1 MSTEQTNP
9 RLGVAEGVIR
19 ELQDQLQRVAA
30 GHQAAH
36 EALQTLHQEVNFLRG
51 QSETRSRIRLVEPKR
66 RVREEDQLEL
76 ENLVV
81 FGKGLRW
88 CGAHSSK
95 KETADLRDR
104 SPTRLWRDERDGSRV
119 AYATL
124 LDFKN

>member
-9 RLGVAEGVIR
+9 RLGVAEGVSR

-88 CGAHSSK
+88 WCAQ
-95 KETADLRDR
+95 L
-104 SPTRLWRDERDGSRV
+104 
-119 AYATL
+119 
-124 LDFKN
+124 